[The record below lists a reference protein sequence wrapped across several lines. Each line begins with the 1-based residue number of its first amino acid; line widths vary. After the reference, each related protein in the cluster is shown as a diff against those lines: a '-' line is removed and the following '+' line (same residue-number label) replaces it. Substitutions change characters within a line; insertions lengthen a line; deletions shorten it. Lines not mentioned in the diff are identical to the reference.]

1 MNDQPLCPYC
11 YAPVSEWVTYIF
23 VPAENRR
30 FHERCFKAAHP
41 KAYEDR
47 KEEVIQ

>member
-1 MNDQPLCPYC
+1 MTEQSICPIC
-11 YAPVSEWVTYIF
+11 GALVSEWVTYIF

-30 FHERCFKAAHP
+30 FHERCFRAANP
-41 KAYEDR
+41 KASEDQ